1 MALGMNDV
9 DIGMAVGGIVGSS
22 AEVVSMGAP
31 ADGLR
36 LAAIGNA
43 LQAQGTTLT
52 NTLGSPSVA
61 AFNGASV
68 GQVAMKAAA
77 PTGPALTRQLTA

>member
-1 MALGMNDV
+1 MAFDMNDV
-9 DIGMAVGGIVGSS
+9 DVGMAVGGIVGKS

-36 LAAIGNA
+36 MAAIGNA

-52 NTLGSPSVA
+52 NTLGSPSVT

-68 GQVAMKAAA
+68 GRVAMTAAA
-77 PTGPALTRQLTA
+77 PSGPAQTRQFSA